1 LSSLAENEFFSFLLK
16 AFGSS
21 AVRLFGGHDPDPWPL
36 EEVNAMPNG
45 EEKIG
50 LLLVD
55 HGSRF
60 HEANDMLADVAAM
73 VRRLSG
79 RDCVH
84 HAHMELAEPTIQ
96 QGFETCVRDGATAV
110 VVHPYFLSPG
120 RHSMSDIPRMVAE
133 AAKTFPSIAYCVTE
147 PLGLH
152 PKICEVVLERA
163 GIPLPAEVGR

>member
-1 LSSLAENEFFSFLLK
+1 
-16 AFGSS
+16 
-21 AVRLFGGHDPDPWPL
+21 
-36 EEVNAMPNG
+36 MPND

-50 LLLVD
+50 LVLVD

-60 HEANDMLADVAAM
+60 PEANDMLADVAAM
-73 VRRLSG
+73 VKRLSG
-79 RDCVH
+79 QHCVH
-84 HAHMELAEPTIQ
+84 HAHMELAEPTIRQ
-96 QGFETCVRDGATAV
+96 AFETCVQEGATAV

-133 AAKTFPSIAYCVTE
+133 AARAFPGIAYCVTE

-163 GIPLPAEVGR
+163 GIPLPAEVKK